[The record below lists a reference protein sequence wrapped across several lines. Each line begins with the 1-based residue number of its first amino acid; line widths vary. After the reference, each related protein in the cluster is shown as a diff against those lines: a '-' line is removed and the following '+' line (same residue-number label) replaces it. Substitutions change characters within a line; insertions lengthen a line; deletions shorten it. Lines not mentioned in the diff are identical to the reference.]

1 MGEDSVSQSEWHLAR
16 GGKQHGPITGRQLL
30 LLAEQGKLQPD
41 DLLWKRGFDDWKA
54 ASSIP
59 GLLNPP
65 ASCGEKPSVSQPGP
79 QKADAI
85 PAPVQ
90 NMRGKV
96 LFYDNATAN
105 GIIGGDDGRRYA
117 FQRDSVGNSHEMLR
131 SGQEVDF
138 EISENQAANI
148 YVVRGGLGQVGKKSK
163 VAAGLLGILLGGIGI
178 HKFYIGA
185 SGAGYIMLVTW
196 LFGWVIAGIPT
207 AIMSIIGIIEGIMYL
222 TQSEKIFIG
231 LTRLAKKRGSKFL
244 QLIAPA
250 QRRSSGRLAHVI
262 P

>member
-1 MGEDSVSQSEWHLAR
+1 
-16 GGKQHGPITGRQLL
+16 
-30 LLAEQGKLQPD
+30 LQPD

-65 ASCGEKPSVSQPGP
+65 GSPGEKLPAAQPGGQEEGVMP
-79 QKADAI
+79 NI
-85 PAPVQ
+85 SPAK

-105 GIIGGDDGRRYA
+105 GIISGDDGRRYA
-117 FQRDSVGNSHEMLR
+117 FQRGSVGNGHEMLR

-148 YVVRGGLGQVGKKSK
+148 YVLGGGSGQVGKKSK
-163 VAAGLLGILLGGIGI
+163 VAAGLLDIFLGGLGI

-185 SGAGYIMLVTW
+185 NGTGFIMLVTW
-196 LFGWVIAGIPT
+196 LVGWAIAGIPT
-207 AIMSIIGIIEGIMYL
+207 AIMSIIGIIEGIIYL
-222 TQSEKIFIG
+222 TQSDEGFYRTYEVG
-231 LTRLAKKRGSKFL
+231 KKSWF
-244 QLIAPA
+244 
-250 QRRSSGRLAHVI
+250 
-262 P
+262 